1 MKTISI
7 FDPEHPLHEST
18 RRSIV
23 RKVDL
28 HVLPGLSLLWLACF
42 LDRTN
47 VGNAKVGGMDK
58 SLGLVGLQYN
68 IGLAVFYV
76 SYIASELP
84 SNYFLKRV
92 GAKLWLPFLVASWGV
107 VTITMAF
114 MKNYSA
120 FIACRFFLGLFEG
133 GLLPGMV
140 MYLSTMYKRN
150 ELQLRVGVFFA
161 FASLSGAFGGLLAYG
176 IERMDEDRGLKGW
189 QWIFIWEGIGTV
201 LVAIFGVYYMPK
213 DLATASFLTPE
224 ERHFAVERL
233 AYHWK
238 TPTNGYDQKGIVHQS
253 DGPGYSLD
261 SQEKGKSDEAKM
273 NEITKH
279 HLIDEE
285 FEMYEVIRG
294 FKEPQ
299 VWIMGLGYFGTLV
312 CLYSFALFL
321 PTIVLGMGYS
331 GLNAQLFSSF
341 PYLPASV
348 LVVIVAFIGDRLQS
362 RGPMILVLTPIA
374 MLGYIIC
381 ITTNSNHARY
391 AGVFLMAAG
400 IYPSI
405 PSILCILPNNVSG
418 MTKRSTV
425 TALHLM
431 ISNCGGFVATF
442 IYTHEQAPRFRKGH
456 SIALGFIILTWVMF
470 FVNSIYCWKENKAR
484 SNHQRDSNLIQYNQL
499 VKDGKTK
506 APIGDRDPNFKYT
519 I

>member
-1 MKTISI
+1 MA
-7 FDPEHPLHEST
+7 E
-18 RRSIV
+18 
-23 RKVDL
+23 
-28 HVLPGLSLLWLACF
+28 
-42 LDRTN
+42 
-47 VGNAKVGGMDK
+47 

-68 IGLAVFYV
+68 IGLAVFYT

-84 SNYFLKRV
+84 SNYLLKRV

-107 VTITMAF
+107 ITILMAF
-114 MKNYSA
+114 MKNYSSL
-120 FIACRFFLGLFEG
+120 IACRFFLGLFEG

-176 IERMDEDRGLKGW
+176 IERMDGVRGLKGW

-201 LVAIFGVYYMPK
+201 LVAIFAVYYMPK

-224 ERHFAVERL
+224 ERHFAVKRL
-233 AYHWK
+233 DYHWK
-238 TPTNGYDQKGIVHQS
+238 TPTNSFDQKGIVHQTDSNLQS
-253 DGPGYSLD
+253 DSPEYATD
-261 SQEKGKSDEAKM
+261 SQEKRKSEEDKMDENK
-273 NEITKH
+273 KH
-279 HLIDEE
+279 QSIDEE

-299 VWIMGLGYFGTLV
+299 VWITGIGYLGILV

-362 RGPMILVLTPIA
+362 RAPVILFLTPIA

-381 ITTNSNHARY
+381 ITIDSNHARY

-400 IYPSI
+400 IYPSV
-405 PSILCILPNNVSG
+405 PSVLCILPNNVAG

-442 IYTHEQAPRFRKGH
+442 IYTHEQAPKYKKGH
-456 SIALGFIILTWVMF
+456 SIALGFMVLAWVMF
-470 FVNSIYCWKENKAR
+470 FVNSIYCWTENQAR
-484 SNHQRDSNLIQYNQL
+484 SQHKRDHNLAKYDQL

-506 APIGDRDPNFKYT
+506 APIGDRDPGFRFT